1 MSKILI
7 DDKEYAVNPQHNLLQ
22 VILSLGLDLPYF
34 CWHPALGSVGS
45 CRQCA
50 VTQYMDDNDSR
61 GRLVVACMTPIQD
74 GMRIGLHEAQAS
86 AFRASVI
93 ETLMTNHPHDC
104 PVCEEGGECHLQD
117 MTEMSGHILRRYRG
131 LKRTHRNQYLGP
143 FINHEMNRCI
153 ACYRCVRFYQDYA
166 GGQDLSAQAAHNHVY
181 FGREQDGVLDSP
193 FSGNLVE
200 VCPTGVFTDR
210 TYSRHYSRKWD
221 LQCAPSVCAHCAV
234 GCNTTP
240 AQRYDRI
247 LRITNRYQHQL
258 NGYFLCD
265 RGRFGY
271 DYSNAPERL
280 RQGYRR
286 SATGTEGTDAGVLLA
301 GLIERIRDPAQAVF
315 AIGSPRASLENNFA
329 LSTLVGPEH
338 FFAGIAAGELQ
349 CLRRYLRIAARRD
362 TGFATLR
369 DIEQADAALIIGE
382 DIAATAPRVA
392 LSLRQ
397 LVRNRS
403 LARAREQKI
412 APWQDAAVRNLGHG
426 QRSPLWQLVPGGTAL
441 DDITERLF
449 CVPVDDIARLTRA
462 LARHLAGDAT
472 EAITDPQQRAWVEDA
487 AAMLCQARQPLLL
500 AGCGIAAP
508 DPLDALAELEQ
519 ALRDRGHEPLLY
531 VGAMESNSVGLAAL
545 AQQGFDEL
553 RVAMEQARAQ
563 GKARSLVILENDL
576 QRRLA
581 PEALARL
588 RRLADHWLVL
598 DSLDTDTVQRA
609 DALVPVPTQFEQQGT
624 LVNASGMAQRFQAV
638 QSTECAPP
646 WQQLARAVI
655 RQLNGAEQS
664 PDARW
669 ALLARWHSSDA
680 VRHSLAAAVP
690 IFADIE
696 RAGPAADMP
705 ARGGR
710 LQRQSAR
717 YSGRTAMHAHQQVR
731 EFPPP
736 ADADSPYSFSM
747 EGVPGP
753 GAARAS
759 VWAPGWNSGQALNRF
774 QQEVGADWRDAP
786 ALVRL
791 DFRALDQPQFV
802 PAPVMAGTPQWQLI
816 PRYEVFAAEELSG
829 YAPAVA
835 ERAGPAV
842 LGIDSQSARRLNV
855 TSWDSLE
862 LHYGGCSQTLY
873 VQVEK
878 SLPADSLAIPQRPG
892 FWRAGTDQSPA
903 LSLRPAAQPLPPP
916 VRLIASD
923 REGDRGGDH
932 G

>member
-1 MSKILI
+1 MSRILI
-7 DDKEYAVNPQHNLLQ
+7 DDREYEVNPQHNLLQ
-22 VILSLGLDLPYF
+22 VILSLGLNLPYF

-50 VTQYMDDNDSR
+50 VTQYMDENDSR

-74 GMRIGLHEAQAS
+74 GMRIGLDEAQAS

-93 ETLMTNHPHDC
+93 EALMTNHPHDC

-117 MTEMSGHILRRYRG
+117 MTEMSGHNLRRYRG

-166 GGQDLSAQAAHNHVY
+166 GGRDLSAQASHNHVY

-247 LRITNRYQHQL
+247 LRISNRYHHQL

-286 SATGTEGTDAGVLLA
+286 SAEGTDIADASALLDE
-301 GLIERIRDPAQAVF
+301 LLERIRDPAHAVF

-329 LSTLVGPEH
+329 LSTLAGPEH

-349 CLRRYLRIAARRD
+349 CLRRYLSLAARRD
-362 TGFATLR
+362 SGYATLR

-382 DIAATAPRVA
+382 DVAATSPRLA

-412 APWQDAAVRNLGHG
+412 APWQDAAVRNLGQHT
-426 QRSPLWQLVPGGTAL
+426 RSPLWQLVPCGTAL

-449 CVPVDDIARLTRA
+449 CAPVDEISRMARA
-462 LARHLAGDAT
+462 LAHYVAGEEAGTGLTAAQLAW
-472 EAITDPQQRAWVEDA
+472 IEDA
-487 AAMLCQARQPLLL
+487 AAMLSQARQPLLL
-500 AGCGIAAP
+500 AGCGLAAP
-508 DPLDALAELEQ
+508 DQLDALAELEQ

-553 RVAMEQARAQ
+553 TVALEQARAQ
-563 GKARSLVILENDL
+563 GKACSLVILENNL

-581 PEALARL
+581 PDALARL
-588 RRLADHWLVL
+588 RGLAEHWLVL
-598 DSLDTDTVQRA
+598 ECLDTDTVQRA
-609 DALVPVPTQFEQQGT
+609 DALIPVPTQFEQQGT
-624 LVNASGMAQRFQAV
+624 LVNASGIAQRFQAV

-646 WQQLARAVI
+646 WQQLSRAAAR
-655 RQLNGAEQS
+655 QQS
-664 PDARW
+664 SGPHARW
-669 ALLARWHSSDA
+669 AQLAGWHNSDA

-696 RAGPAADMP
+696 RAGPGVE
-705 ARGGR
+705 ARIHGAGF
-710 LQRQSAR
+710 QRQSAR
-717 YSGRTAMHAHQQVR
+717 ASGRTAMHAYRQVR

-736 ADADSPYSFSM
+736 ADHDSPYRFSM

-774 QQEVGADWRDAP
+774 QQEAGGDWRETAD
-786 ALVRL
+786 LVRL
-791 DFRALDQPQFV
+791 HFEALDQP
-802 PAPVMAGTPQWQLI
+802 PASPLSTRDSAQQWQLI
-816 PRYEVFAAEELSG
+816 PCYEVFVEELSG

-842 LGIDSQSARRLNV
+842 LGIDAQSARRLEVN
-855 TSWDSLE
+855 SWDSLE
-862 LHYGGCSQTLY
+862 LHYGDCSQTLY
-873 VQVEK
+873 VQVDP
-878 SLPADSLAIPQRPG
+878 SLPAGSLAIPQRPG
-892 FWRAGTDQSPA
+892 FWLAGTDPSPA
-903 LSLRPAAQPLPPP
+903 LSLRPALQPLPRP
-916 VRLIASD
+916 VHLIASD
-923 REGDRGGDH
+923 KGGGH